1 MPARPGQERGVD
13 VLRRVD
19 VVGRQLMLEL
29 FQEGVVL
36 LRVFAL
42 DLAPERRVVGGLAAE
57 RQPGR
62 IEAGQRDIEA
72 GGLQRDHFAA
82 QDLLICLALSQKVIS
97 MHEGAALVLA
107 QMVDDHAGKVRVAAF
122 TSRHDPPV
130 SKNQMPLGVD
140 AGRHDPPELVE
151 AAHQFPDLLRRVQ
164 LRVVLV
170 GDQLVD
176 LAILEPDL
184 VLGHDVLH
192 ASALCL
198 RVSRPRPAY
207 CAKKSLIIFV
217 LAHSGKI
224 SSP

>member
-19 VVGRQLMLEL
+19 VVGRQFMLEL
-29 FQEGVVL
+29 FQKGGVL

-42 DLAPERRVVGGLAAE
+42 DLAPEGRFVRTLAAE
-57 RQPGR
+57 LQPGR
-62 IEAGQRDIEA
+62 VEAGQRDIKA

-107 QMVDDHAGKVRVAAF
+107 QMVDDHAGKVRVAALA
-122 TSRHDPPV
+122 RCEDPAV
-130 SKNQMPLGVD
+130 AEDQVAVRVD
-140 AGRHDPPELVE
+140 AGGHDPPELVK
-151 AAHQFPDLLRRVQ
+151 AAHQFPDLLRRMQ

-184 VLGHDVLH
+184 LLGHDVLH

-207 CAKKSLIIFV
+207 CAKNL
-217 LAHSGKI
+217 
-224 SSP
+224 